1 MNLFDK
7 SKSKATGSTTKKA
20 EKVIVK
26 VDGTDFDQNLIRY
39 AQLKAEMDAV
49 KAKLEMVEADF
60 KPACIDVFNEQYKK
74 TGVNPDSFIIT
85 SKSGSSVMVIPSDKY
100 IKPTEDTFTELTE
113 KYNGEV
119 TEEITEFSL
128 DTELVQKYGDLI
140 SKAIEKIKD
149 IPTDEKERLIKAKT
163 VMTVK
168 KGSIDKAITVG
179 KGNISEYISDIRPVF
194 GLKNAK
200 VGENVK

>member
-7 SKSKATGSTTKKA
+7 SKAKATGSSTKKS

-26 VDGTDFDQNLIRY
+26 VDGTDFDQNLIKY
-39 AQLKAEMDAV
+39 AQLKAEMDNI

-60 KPACIDVFNEQYKK
+60 KPSCIDVFNSQYKK
-74 TGVNPDSFIIT
+74 TGVNPDSFILT
-85 SKSGSSVMVIPSDKY
+85 SESGSSVMLIPSDKY

-128 DTELVQKYGDLI
+128 DTELIQKYGDLI

-149 IPTDEKERLIKAKT
+149 IPTDEKDRLIKAKT
-163 VMTVK
+163 VMIVK
-168 KGSIDKAITVG
+168 KGSIDRAITIG
-179 KGNISEYISDIRPVF
+179 KGNISEYISDIRPIF

-200 VGENVK
+200 IGENVK